1 MALYPDKYSR
11 HIHYP
16 FEDSVVPSDLDDIT
30 RAVLDCRI
38 TLRSGDTLTGTGH
51 TRPFGVMLTGAYTSS
66 SVVHITLKAYDV
78 ARSIQWLFDCA
89 LDGEGIY
96 SETFT
101 CTYGD
106 VSECLLIVDA
116 SALPVVS
123 SPVTAQTLHLRT
135 GHILLVP
142 ERITSITLI
151 NKSLD
156 VEPTKRTTFATVA
169 TVLKN
174 GTLDLRDGYNC
185 RLKYD
190 ATTGTLSVLPGPGS
204 GVGKYAED
212 PWTGTYPDVW
222 DGVKTINGQNNGGDV
237 YIAASKSLGSSSV
250 KSGDGDLE
258 LTIGGANG

>member
-16 FEDSVVPSDLDDIT
+16 FEDSDVPASLDDIT
-30 RAVLDCRI
+30 RAILDCRV
-38 TLRSGDTLTGTGH
+38 TLRAGDTLTGTGY
-51 TRPFGVMLTGAYTSS
+51 TRPFGVMLTGVYTAS

-78 ARSIQWLFDCA
+78 ARAMQWLFDCA

-96 SETFT
+96 AENFT

-106 VSECLLIVDA
+106 VSECLLIIDA
-116 SALPVVS
+116 AALPVVA

-135 GHILLVP
+135 DHILLVP
-142 ERITSITLI
+142 ERITSIALV
-151 NKSLD
+151 NKSLAVVPSD
-156 VEPTKRTTFATVA
+156 RTTFATAA

-190 ATTGTLSVLPGPGS
+190 DNSGTLSILPGPGS

-222 DGVKTINGQNNGGDV
+222 EGVKTINGQNNGGDV
-237 YIAASKSLGSSSV
+237 YIAASKSLGSSTI
-250 KSGDGDLE
+250 KNGDGDLE